1 LDVRFIRADIPFSRT
16 RFVFAALAGAL
27 HRSRTYRQLDIP
39 EFDIRVHGRAVAIAT
54 DGEVHPEG
62 TVFAFKARRTA
73 LTVYR

>member
-1 LDVRFIRADIPFSRT
+1 
-16 RFVFAALAGAL
+16 
-27 HRSRTYRQLDIP
+27 
-39 EFDIRVHGRAVAIAT
+39 VAIAT